1 MEPKIPD
8 KINATKIAQISSPT
22 PELNVGFEKLFFQN
36 LPDFNIEIR
45 GGKGLKFLSG
55 SYRFCLGKKLHKN
68 SEKKVKVRYIWK
80 TLYLQLKTEP
90 PWSHPLKTYAQT
102 RKWGVNPNTY
112 NCLQARLG
120 GRSSKAAYVR
130 KKNFFGPQ
138 ILKIFLFFVQ
148 KKLLHC
154 HLLLCIEICK
164 PALSYK

>member
-1 MEPKIPD
+1 MRQKLHKFLLPPLNSMLVLKSFFSKIYL
-8 KINATKIAQISSPT
+8 ISTLRS
-22 PELNVGFEKLFFQN
+22 
-36 LPDFNIEIR
+36 
-45 GGKGLKFLSG
+45 GGKGLKFLLG

-120 GRSSKAAYVR
+120 GGGVSKLHTYA
-130 KKNFFGPQ
+130 K
-138 ILKIFLFFVQ
+138 KIFLDHKFWKFFFF
-148 KKLLHC
+148 
-154 HLLLCIEICK
+154 LCKRNYYIAIYYCV
-164 PALSYK
+164 

>member
-1 MEPKIPD
+1 MRQKLHKFLLPPLNSMLVLKSFFSKIRL
-8 KINATKIAQISSPT
+8 ISTLRS
-22 PELNVGFEKLFFQN
+22 
-36 LPDFNIEIR
+36 

-68 SEKKVKVRYIWK
+68 SEKKVKVRNIWK

-120 GRSSKAAYVR
+120 GGGRFKAAYVR
-130 KKNFFGPQ
+130 KKIFFGPQ

-154 HLLLCIEICK
+154 HLLLCIEISK

>member
-1 MEPKIPD
+1 MRQKLHKFLLPPLNSMLVLKSFFSKIRL
-8 KINATKIAQISSPT
+8 ISTLRS
-22 PELNVGFEKLFFQN
+22 
-36 LPDFNIEIR
+36 

-68 SEKKVKVRYIWK
+68 SEKKVKVRNIWK

-120 GRSSKAAYVR
+120 GGEEFQSCIRT
-130 KKNFFGPQ
+130 
-138 ILKIFLFFVQ
+138 Q
-148 KKLLHC
+148 KKFFWTTNSENFSFFCAKETITLPF
-154 HLLLCIEICK
+154 IIV
-164 PALSYK
+164 YRNF

>member
-1 MEPKIPD
+1 MRQKLHKFLLPPLNSMLVLKSFFSKIYL
-8 KINATKIAQISSPT
+8 ISTLRS
-22 PELNVGFEKLFFQN
+22 
-36 LPDFNIEIR
+36 

-120 GRSSKAAYVR
+120 GEEFQSCIRT
-130 KKNFFGPQ
+130 
-138 ILKIFLFFVQ
+138 Q
-148 KKLLHC
+148 KKFFWTTNSENFSFF
-154 HLLLCIEICK
+154 LCKRNYYIAIYYCV
-164 PALSYK
+164 